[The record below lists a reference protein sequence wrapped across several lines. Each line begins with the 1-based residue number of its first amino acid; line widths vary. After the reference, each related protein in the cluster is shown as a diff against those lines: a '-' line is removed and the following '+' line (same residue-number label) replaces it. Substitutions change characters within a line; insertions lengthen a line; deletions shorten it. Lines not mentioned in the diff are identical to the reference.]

1 MENIKNIDSFFTE
14 LKNHR
19 EKQGVKLEEI
29 SDFTKINI
37 KYLEAIEN
45 GDFNILPVVYMRLF
59 LRSYSNYIGTD
70 SKKALEDFESY
81 SNFSARSDFTIDT
94 SDGSKKTIKPEKSR
108 SFKTDEKYYL
118 SPKNIFSIL
127 FSILALIFFFLFAKQ
142 VSEKKSTDNSTIID
156 KQHSDSTT
164 VNPQVNK
171 LQESQ

>member
-19 EKQGVKLEEI
+19 EKQSIKLEEI

-70 SKKALEDFESY
+70 SKKALKDFESY
-81 SNFSARSDFTIDT
+81 SNFSARNDFTIDT
-94 SDGSKKTIKPEKSR
+94 SDGPKMINTEKSR

-118 SPKNIFSIL
+118 SPKNIISIL

-142 VSEKKSTDNSTIID
+142 ISEKKSTDNSTILD
-156 KQHSDSTT
+156 KQNSDSTT
-164 VNPQVNK
+164 VNSQINE